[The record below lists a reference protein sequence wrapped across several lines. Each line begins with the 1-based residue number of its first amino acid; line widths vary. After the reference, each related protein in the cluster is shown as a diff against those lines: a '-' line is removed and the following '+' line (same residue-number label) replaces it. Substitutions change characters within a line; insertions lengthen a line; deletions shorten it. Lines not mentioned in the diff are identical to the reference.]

1 MKDVI
6 PYVMNWV
13 DEFKNP
19 IQVFVLV
26 EFIIFP
32 TGYYIYFHKE
42 LWDSLNTLLFHSDN
56 IYHN

>member
-1 MKDVI
+1 
-6 PYVMNWV
+6 MNWV